1 MEGDIHKRVIAPTER
16 LFVPHRKRLTCAYV
30 INDEGARELRIDY
43 GVKEITFDEARFFP
57 FGERLAGEPC
67 FTGEAAMAWGPG
79 YAWDELEPLI
89 EALLEEGILA
99 RGEVVVDARGGGLVA
114 SRLPPSVCPAP
125 RTWTRDDCEALTQEL
140 GGRPIELG
148 NLEAVIPAARIA
160 HPALDTDARQ
170 VGEANV
176 YPPRLRLDR
185 ETEWRVCQYAG
196 SRYRDEAPM
205 NVTALKAMI
214 RHWKPMMVTFMA
226 VRAEIQARLQLPAAP
241 WAIGDLHIL
250 ATSVLALPA
259 FQLMAGGGS
268 SPARPLHPVMS
279 SLFRIT
285 DGIRMTTDT
294 MQLSIEH
301 NHHPEERITAAE
313 VHVFA
318 ERRSLLVGTTG
329 VCAGPKALID
339 EFLAAAVDGIRPDGI
354 ADGIAAAELP
364 PDVRALVTELPVA
377 VDYGLLGQQAWAVS
391 HAVWLAMSRAYEAL
405 LAIVEP
411 LELAG
416 SPAQLRVRL
425 RADWELLERQ
435 QLTQTFDREVHRRA
449 YADSYE
455 RSWRAARAPVG
466 HPTLAAQLAPR
477 PPGASHTA
485 AADRLR
491 GALATRFGGDS
502 GEASAAVAHITEAL
516 IEYVR
521 HEQVVLAS
529 ATAIQAAINA
539 QLDRPRPT
547 RALTARDLH
556 SNYTI
561 GVGPGVFPYL
571 FDAID
576 DALGV
581 WVECTERYIDV
592 ADREIDAA
600 SPTRYA
606 SDIAGRQ

>member
-1 MEGDIHKRVIAPTER
+1 MEGDIDKRVIEPTER
-16 LFVPHRKRLTCAYV
+16 LFVPHRKRLMCAYV
-30 INDEGARELRIDY
+30 INEEGARELRIDY

-57 FGERLAGEPC
+57 FGERLASEPC

-89 EALLEEGILA
+89 DALLAEGILT
-99 RGEVVVDARGGGLVA
+99 RGEVVVDARGGGIVE
-114 SRLPPSVCPAP
+114 SRLPPSVCPVP
-125 RTWTRDDCEALTQEL
+125 RTWTHDDCEALTQEL
-140 GGRPIELG
+140 GGRAIELG
-148 NLEAVIPAARIA
+148 NLEAVIPAGRIA

-226 VRAEIQARLQLPAAP
+226 VRAEIQARLQLAPAP

-259 FQLMAGGGS
+259 FQLMTGGS
-268 SPARPLHPVMS
+268 ASLRPPRALHPVMS

-301 NHHPEERITAAE
+301 NHHPDERITAAE

-339 EFLAAAVDGIRPDGI
+339 EFLAAAVDGIRPEGIPASI
-354 ADGIAAAELP
+354 ADAELP
-364 PDVRALVTELPVA
+364 AEVRALIAELPAA
-377 VDYGLLGQQAWAVS
+377 VEYGLLGQQAWAVS
-391 HAVWLAMSRAYEAL
+391 HAVWLAMSRTYEAL
-405 LAIVEP
+405 LAILEP

-416 SPAQLRVRL
+416 GAAQLRIRL

-435 QLTQTFDREVHRRA
+435 QFTRTYDREVHRRA

-455 RSWRAARAPVG
+455 RSRRAARHPVG
-466 HPTLAAQLAPR
+466 DSTLAAQLAPR
-477 PPGASHTA
+477 PPDASHTA

-491 GALATRFGGDS
+491 GMLGARFAGDA
-502 GEASAAVAHITEAL
+502 GAAVAPLTDAL
-516 IEYVR
+516 IDYVR

-529 ATAIQAAINA
+529 AAAIQAAINA
-539 QLDRPRPT
+539 RLDRPRPT
-547 RALTARDLH
+547 RRLTVRDLH

-581 WVECTERYIDV
+581 RVECTERAIDV
-592 ADREIDAA
+592 ADRTTNAPS
-600 SPTRYA
+600 SPCCA